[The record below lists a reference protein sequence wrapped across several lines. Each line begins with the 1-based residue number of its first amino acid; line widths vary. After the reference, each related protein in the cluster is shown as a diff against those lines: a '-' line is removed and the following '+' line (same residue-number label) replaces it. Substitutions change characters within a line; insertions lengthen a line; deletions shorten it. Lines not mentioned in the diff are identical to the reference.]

1 MNVRH
6 AIFSEKHQLFY
17 LQNGITQKTNLEM
30 EVTKENIMKEMHF
43 SKELQSKKLL
53 REFKIKSLNKIMKRG
68 NNNFFKLTKTMMST
82 MRKMMKK
89 ELIGRMAM
97 KMMMEMEMMSMKNI
111 MISSSMPPARTQTL
125 TIIQI
130 RIIQTHICTICL
142 TIISTIKLRAY
153 WNQSIQASMLQD
165 KKAWI
170 QKRTRKDWDKK
181 LMSNTHLSKTRM
193 T

>member
-1 MNVRH
+1 MP
-6 AIFSEKHQLFY
+6 
-17 LQNGITQKTNLEM
+17 NGITQKTNLEM

-125 TIIQI
+125 TIIQ
-130 RIIQTHICTICL
+130 THICTICL

-153 WNQSIQASMLQD
+153 
-165 KKAWI
+165 
-170 QKRTRKDWDKK
+170 
-181 LMSNTHLSKTRM
+181 
-193 T
+193 